1 MKKLV
6 LVLGDQLKADS
17 SAFNNFRPEVDHVIM
32 IESVSEANYVWSH
45 QAKIALFLSAM
56 RHFAKDLKS
65 KKYHLTY
72 VSQSKQS
79 IVAELKQHIQK
90 NQFTHLICVED
101 RKSTRLNSSHIP
113 LSRMPSSA

>member
-1 MKKLV
+1 LKKLV

-56 RHFAKDLKS
+56 KHFAKDLKS
-65 KKYHLTY
+65 KNTISHTY
-72 VSQSKQS
+72 LSQN
-79 IVAELKQHIQK
+79 
-90 NQFTHLICVED
+90 NQL
-101 RKSTRLNSSHIP
+101 L
-113 LSRMPSSA
+113 LS

>member
-17 SAFNNFRPEVDHVIM
+17 SAFNNFSPENDHVIM
-32 IESVSEANYVWSH
+32 IESVCEANYVWSH

-65 KKYHLTY
+65 KKYPLTY
-72 VSQSKQS
+72 
-79 IVAELKQHIQK
+79 
-90 NQFTHLICVED
+90 
-101 RKSTRLNSSHIP
+101 
-113 LSRMPSSA
+113 